1 MSGAGRD
8 AEIKFKCVPADE
20 AGNCKNSNKTEIQRG
35 RPGDNQFI
43 QPELVTL
50 RLADGGS
57 PCAGRVEFYYMG
69 IRATVP
75 DYRWDLREATVV
87 CRHLGCGAA
96 ISAPGKA
103 YFGEGSGL
111 ILPRSIEC
119 GGYESSLLACA
130 SSDYFLTSHSNDAG
144 VICSDHKDLR
154 LVSGDGRCSGR
165 LEVQEGVQWGT
176 LCDDYFGFKEA
187 SVVCEYLRCG
197 AATTIPGG
205 SHFGTGTG
213 PVWKKNYKCRG
224 NESSLWDCSVSF
236 MERFS
241 CSHENAASVI
251 CSDENWLLRLTDGE
265 NRCDG
270 RVELYYNGAWGRVQ
284 DNLWDQSDA
293 HVVCSQL
300 GCGNGIG
307 AYNSSMREES
317 VRSVWIT
324 DIQCNGNEAH
334 LRNCS
339 SLLFNSSLSDSTG
352 VGVMC
357 SEHMQIRLSGGESP
371 CAGRVE
377 IYYNQSWG
385 TVCDDSWD
393 LTDANVVCK
402 QLGCGTALEMSLP
415 ASSEPG
421 SGPIWLD
428 DLKCSGNESFM
439 WECPSASWG
448 NHDCSHKEDVRIM
461 CSEHKELKLVN
472 GDHRCEGRLEIFY
485 NGSWGTV
492 CSGILRTDDAKVIC
506 KQLECD
512 SVESMHYEAGKF
524 GEGSGPV
531 RLSELGCTSFEST
544 IWQCE
549 SDSEGVKD
557 CSHHYDAGVV
567 CSGTTGTK
575 EQPHRPMEGSR
586 ESDLGQRLRLVGGD
600 TNCSGRVEILY
611 NNRWGTVCDDSWDL
625 ADANVVCRQLACG
638 SALLAQGGSPL
649 HQGNGDTWLDEV
661 KCTGSEWFLSDCPS
675 ASVAQSDCDHKEDAR
690 VICSGLHLSQN
701 SSQATPSDAIPIPL
715 VACMTLGVLLI
726 LELITLLAVILRKF
740 KREGTVAHDLASPSV
755 FYQATYAEIEDIEF
769 DRNSVH
775 SGGSVSINSLN
786 QMEYYT
792 NDSLSDIEPGSE
804 NPEGSFSGIQR
815 PVPDDYDDVES
826 EPVDTQ
832 GSHILLDSVP
842 EDHFT
847 LRGAGSD
854 LSTLEYSSQSHA
866 DPGLPLPP
874 MPGKDV
880 DVHPDTYR
888 HTHNAGVSAAGGQ

>member
-1 MSGAGRD
+1 PGKAHFGEGSGEILPAILECQGIESSLWNCAAFAYTTASHSKDAGVICSGSTKAR
-8 AEIKFKCVPADE
+8 
-20 AGNCKNSNKTEIQRG
+20 
-35 RPGDNQFI
+35 
-43 QPELVTL
+43 LVN
-50 RLADGGS
+50 GSS
-57 PCAGRVEFYYMG
+57 PCAGRVELYWRG
-69 IRATVP
+69 IWAT
-75 DYRWDLREATVV
+75 L
-87 CRHLGCGAA
+87 CRDNSSWSLEDAEHFCKQLHCGSAVAA
-96 ISAPGKA
+96 PLNSH
-103 YFGEGSGL
+103 FGEGLGPVIGS
-111 ILPRSIEC
+111 PDC
-119 GGYESSLLACA
+119 G
-130 SSDYFLTSHSNDAG
+130 HQQDAG

-197 AATTIPGG
+197 AATAISGG
-205 SHFGTGTG
+205 SHFGKGTG

-224 NESSLWDCSVSF
+224 NESGLWDCSISF
-236 MERFS
+236 MEQFS

-265 NRCDG
+265 SRCDG
-270 RVELYYNGAWGRVQ
+270 RVEIYYNGAWGRVQ
-284 DNLWDQSDA
+284 DNLWDLSDA
-293 HVVCSQL
+293 HVICRQL

-307 AYNSSMREES
+307 SYNSSMREES

-352 VGVMC
+352 VGVVC

-385 TVCDDSWD
+385 TVCDDFWD
-393 LTDANVVCK
+393 LTDADVVCK

-415 ASSEPG
+415 ASCEPG

-428 DLKCSGNESFM
+428 DLKCSGNESFL

-448 NHDCSHKEDVRIM
+448 NHDCSYKEDVRIM
-461 CSEHKELKLVN
+461 CSEHKELRLVN
-472 GDHRCEGRLEIFY
+472 GEHRCEGRVEIFY
-485 NGSWGTV
+485 SGSWGTV
-492 CSGILRTDDAKVIC
+492 CSGILRADDAKVIC
-506 KQLECD
+506 KQLECG
-512 SVESMHYEAGKF
+512 SVESMHFEAGKF

-531 RLSELGCTSFEST
+531 RLSELGCTPIEST

-575 EQPHRPMEGSR
+575 EQPHSSLEGSR
-586 ESDLGQRLRLVGGD
+586 ESGQRLCLVGGD
-600 TNCSGRVEILY
+600 TNCSGRVEILH

-625 ADANVVCRQLACG
+625 ADANIVCRQLACG

-649 HQGNGDTWLDEV
+649 PQGNGDTWLDEV

-675 ASVAQSDCDHKEDAR
+675 ASAAQSDCDHKEDAR
-690 VICSGLHLSQN
+690 VICSGLHLSSN
-701 SSQATPSDAIPIPL
+701 SSQATPSDDFPIPL
-715 VACMTLGVLLI
+715 VACMTLGVLLS
-726 LELITLLAVILRKF
+726 LELITLLAIILRKL
-740 KREGTVAHDLASPSV
+740 KRKGTVARHLASPSV
-755 FYQATYAEIEDIEF
+755 FYQGIYAEIENIES
-769 DRNSVH
+769 DGNSVH

-792 NDSLSDIEPGSE
+792 NHSLSDIEPGSE
-804 NPEGSFSGIQR
+804 NPEGSFSGIQCR
-815 PVPDDYDDVES
+815 VPGDYDYVET
-826 EPVDTQ
+826 EPVGTQ
-832 GSHILLDSVP
+832 GGDMFLDSVP

-854 LSTLEYSSQSHA
+854 HSTLEHSSQSHA

-874 MPGKDV
+874 MPGNDE
-880 DVHPDTYR
+880 DVHPDTP
-888 HTHNAGVSAAGGQ
+888 TAPEFPLPVGNDCVITPTSN